1 MSDRTRCW
9 FGAVT
14 GHTVPM
20 ARMAIAGMR
29 ATRLS
34 DEDIGAEYFLDRHAE
49 PDTGL
54 VSDVCK
60 AMATALRSLGE
71 EYGDT
76 IPILPEAI
84 ADGRQTPKPWIVE
97 AVCWDRGYV
106 RERLREYGKAD
117 TEENVDAVV
126 EQLKPWTGPG
136 SSTTIAESA
145 CEKACEAID
154 VAIEDAGLP
163 DRNEE

>member
-1 MSDRTRCW
+1 MNATDIRNEAAETAKRFTALSNQS
-9 FGAVT
+9 AQL
-14 GHTVPM
+14 
-20 ARMAIAGMR
+20 IAGMSHELRETLARECGEYVHWVTYPLFDMSR
-29 ATRLS
+29 AL
-34 DEDIGAEYFLDRHAE
+34 
-49 PDTGL
+49 
-54 VSDVCK
+54 
-60 AMATALRSLGE
+60 
-71 EYGDT
+71 
-76 IPILPEAI
+76 EAI

>member
-1 MSDRTRCW
+1 MN
-9 FGAVT
+9 
-14 GHTVPM
+14 
-20 ARMAIAGMR
+20 
-29 ATRLS
+29 AT
-34 DEDIGAEYFLDRHAE
+34 DIRNEAAETAKRF
-49 PDTGL
+49 
-54 VSDVCK
+54 
-60 AMATALRSLGE
+60 TALSNQSAQLIAEMSHELRETLARECGE
-71 EYGDT
+71 YVHWATYPLFDMSRA
-76 IPILPEAI
+76 L
-84 ADGRQTPKPWIVE
+84 E
-97 AVCWDRGYV
+97 AVCWDRSYV

-154 VAIEDAGLP
+154 IAIEDAGLP